1 MASVPGISGAAFLSD
16 GGVAVMLDLPSLIE
30 TRQRTPP
37 TDESVQPSAAERSAP
52 ILRILVVDD
61 SITVRRVTA
70 RLLERQGMAVTT
82 ARDGVDALQKLQ
94 EQPPDLVL
102 LDVEMPR
109 MDGFELLANMQ
120 SSDALQAIP
129 VVMVTSRT
137 GDKHRE
143 RALTLGAADYLGK
156 PYQETELLQ
165 TIARLTHTAVSAA
178 AREAIAHE
186 T

>member
-1 MASVPGISGAAFLSD
+1 
-16 GGVAVMLDLPSLIE
+16 
-30 TRQRTPP
+30 
-37 TDESVQPSAAERSAP
+37 
-52 ILRILVVDD
+52 VVDD

-70 RLLERQGMAVTT
+70 RLLERHGMAVTT

-109 MDGFELLANMQ
+109 MDVFELLANMQ
-120 SSDALQAIP
+120 SSDALRAVP

-143 RALTLGAADYLGK
+143 RALTLGAAEYLGK
-156 PYQETELLQ
+156 PFQEADLLQ
-165 TIARLTHTAVSAA
+165 TIARFTQPAESAA
-178 AREAIAHE
+178 PTESVAP
-186 T
+186 